1 MTPMP
6 VLAVN
11 SITRVTTER
20 GRAVVRVYVHD
31 SVTVTVHRNPRTRPR
46 YEWRALYE
54 QTPCPVPW
62 ARPRT

>member
-31 SVTVTVHRNPRTRPR
+31 CVHVTVHRNPRTRPLS
-46 YEWRALYE
+46 YAP
-54 QTPCPVPW
+54 PCPPW